1 MNSVQHKLL
10 NKQSNNQT
18 YLRWIDSPDEKVGRS
33 LVEIQNGSVGV
44 TATNKTQPDPENW
57 RKSARD
63 NRQRVAIEVLWDTE
77 SLGTE
82 EHCEL
87 SVWLVAPGPHWAP
100 PSPHRGPPHAT
111 PPLLIGRPARS
122 CPINNCIVLPQR
134 DNTVK
139 NWAKRGRASLECA
152 GCGGGGGVWD
162 THLFNPTREIV
173 GRMLIVDLQ
182 GSLIEETY
190 LRMGLD
196 Y

>member
-1 MNSVQHKLL
+1 MLTPFKYSLL
-10 NKQSNNQT
+10 IVKNIELKYVFLTLIQYNTPITQT
-18 YLRWIDSPDEKVGRS
+18 IKRIRWTDSPDEKVGRS

-63 NRQRVAIEVLWDTE
+63 NRQRVAIEVLWVTE
-77 SLGTE
+77 SVGTE

-100 PSPHRGPPHAT
+100 PPSQEEPPHAT

-139 NWAKRGRASLECA
+139 NWAKRGRASLVLR
-152 GCGGGGGVWD
+152 GGVRHAPFQPHSGDSWKD
-162 THLFNPTREIV
+162 T
-173 GRMLIVDLQ
+173 VD
-182 GSLIEETY
+182 T
-190 LRMGLD
+190 
-196 Y
+196 